1 MKCSSGYQSQG
12 IQTIKCLH
20 GDWTSQSSSLKHLFT
35 SKQANSSS
43 TLKNVMPK
51 CITSPCSLPII
62 RNGYYSGGYRPG
74 LTVAHGSV
82 IEYQCKINFVKGNS
96 VAPRCFEGK
105 RIS

>member
-20 GDWTSQSSSLKHLFT
+20 GDWTSQSSSLKCLFT

-62 RNGYYSGGYRPG
+62 INGYYSGGYRPG